1 MDILFI
7 DHISSWSSG
16 KGGGRDVFHHIW
28 GKILTFL
35 SDKWLRCCMG
45 RGHPFVLSSGDG
57 FISAFDRVNPSEPQ
71 TSSGLPFVWRAGM
84 KGGCLDNSPRLYL
97 MDSWN
102 SSMKFN
108 FCFLAGFYWLGT
120 LEFALKFKDFSFI
133 LTEKKKKCRKM
144 PKRKNGLPQP
154 TLSAYGERNL
164 SRLFYLFRMTTS
176 FKKRRKGEKR
186 FDWKGKINLSMAWI
200 ALMASQGGKLSS
212 GFLLVLFLPLWYIKW
227 ETEKQVLRGISDTTT
242 FSLIVPLFMTWI
254 DNFDLKKVIFVVR
267 KHLGTDETTDR
278 HSLLYR
284 CIVG

>member
-1 MDILFI
+1 
-7 DHISSWSSG
+7 
-16 KGGGRDVFHHIW
+16 
-28 GKILTFL
+28 
-35 SDKWLRCCMG
+35 MG

-120 LEFALKFKDFSFI
+120 LEFAHGIQRLQLDFNRK
-133 LTEKKKKCRKM
+133 EKKCRKE
-144 PKRKNGLPQP
+144 KNGLPQP

-212 GFLLVLFLPLWYIKW
+212 GFLLVLFLPL
-227 ETEKQVLRGISDTTT
+227 
-242 FSLIVPLFMTWI
+242 
-254 DNFDLKKVIFVVR
+254 
-267 KHLGTDETTDR
+267 
-278 HSLLYR
+278 
-284 CIVG
+284 